1 MAVIDLG
8 EVTGEEHAT
17 AVPVDHRRLLRAA
30 LAVLAIA
37 GLLAIAGSAPGVTA
51 GVRPLWT
58 INDFRDDDSVVL
70 AGPTAYVSRLADGRP
85 QVAAYDLA
93 GGKLRWTAVTGEQI
107 AAQPPRPAGDTVL
120 APTDPVTTR
129 VVMPDG
135 GEYLYM
141 SPRNTVALDAR
152 TGQELWRTAG
162 NAMPSAGTGTAL
174 VVGHGELRLV
184 RLRDGGEIWR
194 RSTPPLAGWTPLP
207 DYLHPE
213 AIATAGQD
221 GLLSVFGY
229 ADGKLRAA
237 STVPWETRTRSA
249 TLIPAG
255 RNVAVIRDDPSRDS
269 RTTVYSADDLKP
281 LWSAG
286 YLSPCGELLCSVAID
301 GVAGRDPATGR
312 EVWTAP
318 DARNMFPV
326 GDNRVLLAQNID
338 VSKEQLV
345 DSRTGRPLGPPV
357 LGAQAYNYEES
368 EDLYFVRP
376 SVNPPGRLVVT
387 RLDLADGAQTP
398 LGVFG
403 TSGGE
408 QSFCVATRGY
418 LACPRDDGLHVMA
431 VGS

>member
-1 MAVIDLG
+1 V
-8 EVTGEEHAT
+8 
-17 AVPVDHRRLLRAA
+17 
-30 LAVLAIA
+30 
-37 GLLAIAGSAPGVTA
+37 
-51 GVRPLWT
+51 
-58 INDFRDDDSVVL
+58 
-70 AGPTAYVSRLADGRP
+70 
-85 QVAAYDLA
+85 
-93 GGKLRWTAVTGEQI
+93 
-107 AAQPPRPAGDTVL
+107 
-120 APTDPVTTR
+120 
-129 VVMPDG
+129 
-135 GEYLYM
+135 
-141 SPRNTVALDAR
+141 
-152 TGQELWRTAG
+152 
-162 NAMPSAGTGTAL
+162 
-174 VVGHGELRLV
+174 V

-194 RSTPPLAGWTPLP
+194 QSTPPLAGWTPLP
-207 DYLHPE
+207 DFRRPE
-213 AIATAGQD
+213 AIVTAGQD

-269 RTTVYSADDLKP
+269 TTTVYSADDLKP

-286 YLSPCGELLCSVAID
+286 YLSPCGELLCSVGID

-318 DARNMFPV
+318 DAHNMFPV
-326 GDNRVLLAQNID
+326 GDNRVLLAQNMD
-338 VSKEQLV
+338 MSKEQLV

-357 LGAQAYNYEES
+357 LGAQAYNYEET
-368 EDLYFVRP
+368 EKLYFVRP
-376 SVNPPGRLVVT
+376 GVHPPGRLVVT

-408 QSFCVATRGY
+408 QSFCVASRGY

-431 VGS
+431 VDP

>member
-1 MAVIDLG
+1 MAVIDLD
-8 EVTGEEHAT
+8 EVTGEQSSPAI
-17 AVPVDHRRLLRAA
+17 PLDRRRLFR
-30 LAVLAIA
+30 AVLLLLSAA
-37 GLLAIAGSAPGVTA
+37 GLLVIAGSAPGGST

-58 INDFRDDDSVVL
+58 IDDFRDDDSVVL

-120 APTDPVTTR
+120 APTDPLTTK

-135 GEYLYM
+135 GEYLYL

-152 TGQELWRTAG
+152 TGTELWRTAG
-162 NAMPSAGTGTAL
+162 NATPSAGTGTAL
-174 VVGHGELRLV
+174 VVGDGELRVV

-194 RSTPPLAGWTPLP
+194 RSTAPLAGWTPLP

-213 AIATAGQD
+213 TIATAGQD

-229 ADGKLRAA
+229 ADGKLRAT
-237 STVPWETRTRSA
+237 SRVPWETKTRSA

-255 RNVAVIRDDPSRDS
+255 PNLAVIRDDPSRDS
-269 RTTVYSADDLKP
+269 TTTVYSADDLRP
-281 LWSAG
+281 LWTAG

-301 GVAGRDPATGR
+301 GVAGRDPATGH
-312 EVWTAP
+312 EVWTEPA
-318 DARNMFPV
+318 ARNMFPV

-338 VSKEQLV
+338 VSEEQLI
-345 DSRTGRPLGPPV
+345 DSRTGRALGPPV
-357 LGAQAYNYEES
+357 IGAMAYNY
-368 EDLYFVRP
+368 DLDDRLYFVRP
-376 SVNPPGRLVVT
+376 SINPPGRLVVT

-408 QSFCVATRGY
+408 QSFCVAARGY
-418 LACPRDDGLHVMA
+418 LACPREDGLHVLA
-431 VGS
+431 VGP